1 MNGDRSV
8 EFSEPFQNRSLQ
20 QFLATFWPY
29 ISMENTNTSYL
40 TQTLLHLMTPCL
52 SLLAYSVNSVHLK
65 KKKKKGDI
73 STAPHGLSCLS
84 VYKFNNINK

>member
-52 SLLAYSVNSVHLK
+52 SLLAYFINSIRI
-65 KKKKKGDI
+65 KKKKGASALHHTDCRACRFTNLTI
-73 STAPHGLSCLS
+73 
-84 VYKFNNINK
+84 

>member
-52 SLLAYSVNSVHLK
+52 SLLAYFVNSVRIK
-65 KKKKKGDI
+65 KKKKATLALHHTDCRACRFTNLTI
-73 STAPHGLSCLS
+73 
-84 VYKFNNINK
+84 